1 MASLVE
7 ILTVE
12 HLSISRMDVIRGSFD
27 HDSFVAFRS
36 YLKECHIEIEE
47 KICFPILETFPFPD
61 RKVFSSNVE
70 RIKADHK
77 LIYTLAVNIIRW
89 SEDEKTEMLETR
101 LPLFYKLLTEHNTKE
116 ENDLFPRWDSIDSQ
130 VLKSSSKDAISIID
144 SFGRKEYMRII
155 GFNDSSLSYFFGTK

>member
-1 MASLVE
+1 MASLAE

-12 HLSISRMDVIRGSFD
+12 HMSIGRMEFIRGSYD

-61 RKVFSSNVE
+61 SKEFSSNVE

-77 LIYTLAVNIIRW
+77 LIDTLAVNIIRW
-89 SEDEKTEMLETR
+89 SDAGKTDMLETR

-116 ENDLFPRWDSIDSQ
+116 ENDLFPRWDSIDRK
-130 VLKSSSKDAISIID
+130 LLATSSKDAISIID
-144 SFGRKEYMRII
+144 SFGRKEYMKII
-155 GFNDSSLSYFFGTK
+155 GFNDSSLSYFFEIN

>member
-12 HLSISRMDVIRGSFD
+12 HLAISRIDVIRGSYD
-27 HDSFVAFRS
+27 YDSFVAFRS

-47 KICFPILETFPFPD
+47 RICFPILEAFPFPD
-61 RKVFSSNVE
+61 TKAFSSNVE

-77 LIYTLAVNIIRW
+77 LIDTLALNIIRW
-89 SEDEKTEMLETR
+89 SEDGKTEMLETR

-116 ENDLFPRWDSIDSQ
+116 ENDLSLYNRRS
-130 VLKSSSKDAISIID
+130 VRKSFIMKSTSEQYSSDEIR
-144 SFGRKEYMRII
+144 RKSGIQR
-155 GFNDSSLSYFFGTK
+155 

>member
-12 HLSISRMDVIRGSFD
+12 HMSIRTMEVIRGSFD
-27 HDSFVAFRS
+27 YDSFVAFRS

-47 KICFPILETFPFPD
+47 KICFPILETFQFPD
-61 RKVFSSNVE
+61 AKAFSSKVE

-77 LIYTLAVNIIRW
+77 LIDTLAVNIIRW
-89 SEDEKTEMLETR
+89 TEDGKTEMLETR

-116 ENDLFPRWDSIDSQ
+116 ENDLFPRWDLMDSEM
-130 VLKSSSKDAISIID
+130 LKSSSSDAMSIID
-144 SFGRKEYMRII
+144 SFGRKEYMKII
-155 GFNDSSLSYFFGTK
+155 GFNESSLSYFFGIE